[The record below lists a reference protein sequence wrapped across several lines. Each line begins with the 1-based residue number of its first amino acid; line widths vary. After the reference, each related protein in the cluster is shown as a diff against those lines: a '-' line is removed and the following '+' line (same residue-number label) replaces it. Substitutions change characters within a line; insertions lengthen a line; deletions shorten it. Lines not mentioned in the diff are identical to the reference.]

1 MVYETKGMLQ
11 TDVTRGIQARSG
23 PRLILFN
30 SFINDFF
37 LRGEK
42 KECAKEIYLWH
53 KTEENPLYQR
63 ESKD

>member
-37 LRGEK
+37 EGGK
-42 KECAKEIYLWH
+42 KRACKGNLFVA
-53 KTEENPLYQR
+53 Q
-63 ESKD
+63 S